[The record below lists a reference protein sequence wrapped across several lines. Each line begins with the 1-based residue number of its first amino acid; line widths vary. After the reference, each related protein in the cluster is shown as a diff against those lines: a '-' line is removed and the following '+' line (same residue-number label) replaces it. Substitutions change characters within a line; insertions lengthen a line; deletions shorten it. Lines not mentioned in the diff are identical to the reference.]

1 MNFRTDLALE
11 TREMIPEPQIEGV
24 SSKEEQ
30 AGSLAIS
37 TIEITSPAGAERM
50 KRAMGTYVT
59 ITCPPFS
66 DSTEVDE
73 AEIEE
78 IAQRIREML
87 PQDARLALV
96 VGLGNRGITPDALGP
111 QVIEKTLATRHIS
124 EEIKRSVGLEHL
136 RAVAAL
142 SPGVL
147 GQTGVE
153 TAEIVNSVVKE
164 IRPDA
169 VIVIDALASKS
180 LDRLGTTI
188 QLSDT
193 GISPGSG
200 VMNRRKELSEGSL
213 GVPVLAIGVPTVVD
227 ALTLA
232 QDIVGEVDTT
242 VQEKVEPRGAAMMV
256 TPREI
261 DLIIGRS
268 SRVVSLAI
276 NRALQPEMSL
286 EDIQMLVS

>member
-1 MNFRTDLALE
+1 
-11 TREMIPEPQIEGV
+11 MIPEPQIEGV